1 MSFAEILDAVDIL
14 PIEDRI
20 ELTRILQQ
28 RLIEDRREILIQEIE
43 EANQEL
49 KSGKLKIQTIDQ
61 IMSDIENEL

>member
-28 RLIEDRREILIQEIE
+28 RLIEDRREILVQEIV

>member
-28 RLIEDRREILIQEIE
+28 RLIEDRREILIQEIK

-49 KSGKLKIQTIDQ
+49 QSGKLKIQSIDQ
-61 IMSDIENEL
+61 IMSDIENVL

>member
-28 RLIEDRREILIQEIE
+28 RLIEDRRDILIHEIE

-49 KSGKLKIQTIDQ
+49 KRGKLKIQTIDQ